1 MSKKLIPR
9 KIKKAC
15 KAYRNDVPIK
25 TKWLRHVHNQ
35 VSGRVDEDLSRINN
49 WTVRYKTKNGEILD
63 AYILF
68 GNNAKYLRA
77 NSVKSNTN
85 SAVDRYYSPVFTTL
99 YQAPKLRKIKSS
111 FVSHK
116 NKINIE

>member
-1 MSKKLIPR
+1 MSKLIPR

-15 KAYRNDVPIK
+15 KAYRNKAPLK
-25 TKWLRHVHNQ
+25 TKWLRYVHNQ
-35 VSGRVDEDLSRINN
+35 VSGRVDEDLSHINN

-63 AYILF
+63 TYILF

-77 NSVKSNTN
+77 NSVKSKTN
-85 SAVDRYYSPVFTTL
+85 SAVDKYCSPVFTTL
-99 YQAPKLRKIKSS
+99 CLSPRLRKIKSS